1 MELIKRRTFL
11 CFTRKLIEKLFMSKK
26 VIAISL
32 VLIFVTALSCSSNKM
47 KYNKSRN
54 GGKRVNSKESMRR

>member
-1 MELIKRRTFL
+1 
-11 CFTRKLIEKLFMSKK
+11 MSKK

-32 VLIFVTALSCSSNKM
+32 ILIFLTALGCSPHKM

-54 GGKRVNSKESMRR
+54 GGKRINSKESMRR